1 MRLCWLVSFLVLCHG
16 LALSQGFRSDSAAV
30 VPLMNGSINVQP
42 RNSHQIPFEI
52 DANVTSATLRG
63 AGRAAGGLGNDIRVL
78 VVRGTD
84 IIYNS
89 GQQSVFSLNL
99 LLNQPGAY
107 RLVLDNTFSTLSQKT
122 VAANVSLWLDRNAP
136 EREPEAT
143 RVVERDHYA
152 NSPIAPN
159 SKVFFHAIEGLG
171 PLVAG
176 AIDEMNL
183 PLNRVAA
190 RERASFELTGE
201 RQGSMFALALV
212 EISTGDVMFSCTI
225 AESDQAKKLRGSA
238 ESCAKLL
245 RKKMQR

>member
-1 MRLCWLVSFLVLCHG
+1 MRLSWSIAFLLWSHG
-16 LALSQGFRSDSAAV
+16 EALGQGFRSDWAPV

-63 AGRAAGGLGNDIRVL
+63 AGRAVGGLGNDIRVL

-89 GQQSVFSLNL
+89 GQQSAFSLNL
-99 LLNQPGAY
+99 LLNQPGSY

-122 VAANVSLWLDRNAP
+122 VAANISLWVERKAP
-136 EREPEAT
+136 EREAEAT
-143 RVVERDHYA
+143 RVVERDLYA

-159 SKVFFHAIEGLG
+159 SKVFFHPIEGLG
-171 PLVAG
+171 PLIAAAV
-176 AIDEMNL
+176 DEMNL
-183 PLNRVAA
+183 PLNRVTA
-190 RERASFELTGE
+190 RERASFELSGE
-201 RQGSMFALALV
+201 RRGSMFALALV
-212 EISTGDVMFSCTI
+212 EISTGDVLFSCTTPEI
-225 AESDQAKKLRGSA
+225 DQPKKLKSSA
-238 ESCAKLL
+238 EGCAKSL